1 MSFRA
6 TDFEFRYRFW
16 FIAGLF
22 AVAFMSYGFDHVNV
36 SVALSRA
43 ILAVGKFRNPDL
55 IDQYVRGFFVL
66 GALLVGLAALVR
78 SWAESYLHSSIVH
91 DMDLHSDSLVADGP
105 YRHTRNPLYL
115 GTVLLA
121 VGIGFLASRAGFLIL
136 AIGMTI
142 FTYRLILREEAGL
155 LASQGE
161 SYRQFFASVPRFV
174 PSLKPRVPAA
184 GGRPNWVDG
193 FTGELFMWGCAAGM
207 VAFAATENIL
217 YYWVFMGIGFAIYF
231 LQAFLR
237 RKPAAPSTPGGA

>member
-1 MSFRA
+1 MSLRA

-36 SVALSRA
+36 SAALSRA
-43 ILAVGKFRNPDL
+43 IFGTGGSRNPDL
-55 IDQYVRGFFVL
+55 IDGYARGFFVL
-66 GALLVGLAALVR
+66 GALLVGVAALVR
-78 SWAESYLHSSIVH
+78 SWAEAYLHSSIVH

-105 YRHTRNPLYL
+105 YRHSRNPLYL
-115 GTVLLA
+115 GNVLLA
-121 VGIGFLASRAGFLIL
+121 VGIGFLASRVGFLIL
-136 AIGMTI
+136 AVGMTL
-142 FTYRLILREEAGL
+142 FTYRLIFREEAGL

-161 SYRQFFASVPRFV
+161 SYRRFFASVPRMM
-174 PSLKPRVPAA
+174 PSLRPRVPAA
-184 GGRPNWVDG
+184 GGRPNWVEG

-207 VAFAATENIL
+207 VAFAATLNVL

-237 RKPAAPSTPGGA
+237 KKPATPSTPGGA

>member
-22 AVAFMSYGFDHVNV
+22 AVAFMSYGFDHANV

-43 ILAVGKFRNPDL
+43 IFAAGRFHSPDS
-55 IDQYVRGFFVL
+55 IDEYVRGFFVL
-66 GALLVGLAALVR
+66 GALLVGVAALVR

-121 VGIGFLASRAGFLIL
+121 VGIGFLASRVGFLIL
-136 AIGMTI
+136 AVGMTI

-155 LASQGE
+155 FASQGE
-161 SYRQFFASVPRFV
+161 SYRRFFASVPRFV

-237 RKPAAPSTPGGA
+237 RKPAAPPTPGGA

>member
-16 FIAGLF
+16 FIAGIF
-22 AVAFMSYGFDHVNV
+22 AVAFMSYGFDRVNV

-43 ILAVGKFRNPDL
+43 IVAVGKFRNPDL
-55 IDQYVRGFFVL
+55 IDGYVRGFFVL
-66 GALLVGLAALVR
+66 GALLVGVAALAR

-91 DMDLHSDSLVADGP
+91 DMNLHSDSLVADGP
-105 YRHTRNPLYL
+105 YRHLRNPLYL
-115 GTVLLA
+115 GNILLA

-136 AIGMTI
+136 AVGTTI
-142 FTYRLILREEAGL
+142 FVYRLILREEAGL

-161 SYRQFFASVPRFV
+161 SYRRFFRNVPRLR
-174 PSLKPRVPAA
+174 PSLTPCVPAA
-184 GGRPNWVDG
+184 GGRPDWVDG
-193 FTGELFMWGCAAGM
+193 FTGELFMWGCAVGM
-207 VAFAATENIL
+207 AAFAATENIL
-217 YYWVFMGIGFAIYF
+217 YYWVSMGIGFAIYF